1 MQCIANCKYCF
12 QMFLGLSVTDWTA
25 RSIFKACER
34 IKDLVTT
41 NFYSYKS
48 WEKVE
53 PFNRAKVVTGWFLSR
68 VENSVGG
75 RTRMPAWHVWHPCGC
90 AQASHPRA
98 TAVGTRLHLRPV
110 ETAFGEWSLFPFCC
124 QPTPA
129 AFLTNLQPAE
139 IQQASWH
146 KDFITS
152 SLNLYFT
159 GWISLLKNTSR
170 SVKTSQSLSMS
181 GQNRMIFLF
190 SRQFSYTQAKLTSC
204 IFQLSCCIRGLC
216 QLSVLFNLGQQDTD
230 SSVADTVVFLH
241 LLNIALFHAFCYWQ
255 QPYHGSNES
264 PVLVICQWWAKLH
277 DLYNLLLSKCCRC
290 DLWMPLISMAFMKLT
305 GWDEIAFCCARSLLW
320 DKRANSPGEF
330 ICQSHLWL
338 EWNKKLMLLK
348 EGEGT
353 QRSSLWCFCMIS
365 RPLFTCTN
373 EEWSLERFS
382 LMLLMPEAALQ
393 NK

>member
-34 IKDLVTT
+34 IKDLVTA
-41 NFYSYKS
+41 NFYSYKT

-190 SRQFSYTQAKLTSC
+190 SRQFSYTKQSWLHVFFNFPVVSEDYVSCLSYLTLVSRT
-204 IFQLSCCIRGLC
+204 Q
-216 QLSVLFNLGQQDTD
+216 
-230 SSVADTVVFLH
+230 
-241 LLNIALFHAFCYWQ
+241 IALWQ
-255 QPYHGSNES
+255 T
-264 PVLVICQWWAKLH
+264 
-277 DLYNLLLSKCCRC
+277 LLSSSTYSTLLC
-290 DLWMPLISMAFMKLT
+290 SMHFVTGSSHIMEVMK
-305 GWDEIAFCCARSLLW
+305 
-320 DKRANSPGEF
+320 
-330 ICQSHLWL
+330 
-338 EWNKKLMLLK
+338 
-348 EGEGT
+348 
-353 QRSSLWCFCMIS
+353 
-365 RPLFTCTN
+365 
-373 EEWSLERFS
+373 
-382 LMLLMPEAALQ
+382 ALCW
-393 NK
+393 